1 MLPFARQLPARDV
14 LDFLTENPL
23 KGRLTFQSAEESFE
37 RRPDRSTPH
46 GPAALSA
53 ALRCDIQTAPRP
65 PQMPPFQAAGGRR
78 SNRRFAAA
86 PPAGLGKGSFG
97 QRALRTPPSLRTEGV
112 LIARGGVERWA
123 TGAGYLVERWA
134 TRRAC
139 PAVLAHHAAPGCGR
153 WCRASSKTRLAC
165 PLLSCGEASKVRPW
179 ASLRKEVM
187 PMVQLLRAVLANTV
201 GRLLADLIRR
211 LLD

>member
-1 MLPFARQLPARDV
+1 MGGGSGEEA
-14 LDFLTENPL
+14 TEKGEALSGGSGRGRSVERGGVRPWYVALRSTVPGAGCLGFSNRKSA

-112 LIARGGVERWA
+112 MVAGGCVERWA
-123 TGAGYLVERWA
+123 TGTGHLVS
-134 TRRAC
+134 
-139 PAVLAHHAAPGCGR
+139 LG
-153 WCRASSKTRLAC
+153 KTRLT
-165 PLLSCGEASKVRPW
+165 PFP
-179 ASLRKEVM
+179 
-187 PMVQLLRAVLANTV
+187 LRATREVTSGASSNAPCLPLAIL
-201 GRLLADLIRR
+201 R
-211 LLD
+211 